1 MRYDFAVTQARAIN
15 LHSIL
20 LVALCC
26 PSQLQMQGVSRL
38 RLVLALAV
46 GLTLLRARQGE
57 RLTFAFANASAKR
70 DIGRAIAHPLVP

>member
-15 LHSIL
+15 RHSIL

-26 PSQLQMQGVSRL
+26 LQMQGVSRL

-57 RLTFAFANASAKR
+57 RLTFAFANA
-70 DIGRAIAHPLVP
+70 